1 MTEADVR
8 NYVKTQLGIN
18 WVDVEAENKDI
29 NQMIK
34 MALDKLAPYYEGV
47 RYVQA
52 SGKVIDLS
60 NHEPVVAIRNVW
72 NCKNT
77 DLITAQ
83 EYAFGGNGVILYDAT
98 FINRF
103 IGFQSYK
110 VLQNEFNYQ
119 KSINHKYIK
128 PNLYLDDYQENV
140 LIELSVRPKVVS
152 DVADDSMYCSW
163 VKEYVLALTKELV
176 GRVRSKFSV
185 DGSPYTLDGNTLLQ
199 EAAAEK
205 ANLES
210 QLIGEIY
217 IL

>member
-1 MTEADVR
+1 MTEADVK
-8 NYVKTQLGIN
+8 NYVKTQLGIS
-18 WVDVEAENKDI
+18 WVDVEAEDRDI
-29 NQMIK
+29 NTIIK
-34 MALDKLAPYYEGV
+34 VALDKLAPYYEGV

-60 NHEPVVAIRNVW
+60 LHDPVAIRNVW
-72 NCKNT
+72 NCEND
-77 DLITAQ
+77 DLISAR
-83 EYAFGGNGVILYDAT
+83 EYAFGANGIFIYDTT
-98 FINRF
+98 FMSRL

-110 VLQNEFNYQ
+110 ILQNELNYQ
-119 KSINHKYIK
+119 KSINYKYIR
-128 PNLYLDDYQENV
+128 PNLYLDDYKDTV
-140 LIELSVRPKVVS
+140 LIEMTVRPKVVS
-152 DVADDSMYCSW
+152 DVEDDSMYCSW
-163 VKEYVLALTKELV
+163 VKEYTLALTKELV

-205 ANLES
+205 ANLEN

>member
-1 MTEADVR
+1 MTEADIK
-8 NYVKTQLGIN
+8 NYVKTQLGIS
-18 WVDVEAENKDI
+18 WVDVEAEDKDI
-29 NQMIK
+29 KTMIQ

-60 NHEPVVAIRNVW
+60 LHDPVAIRNVW
-72 NCKNT
+72 NCKND
-77 DLITAQ
+77 DLISVQ
-83 EYAFGGNGVILYDAT
+83 EYAFGGNGIYIYDAT
-98 FINRF
+98 FLNRF

-110 VLQNEFNYQ
+110 VLQNELNYQ
-119 KSINHKYIK
+119 KSINYKYIK
-128 PNLYLDDYQENV
+128 PYLYLDDYKDTV
-140 LIELSVRPKVVS
+140 LIEMTVRPKVVS
-152 DVADDSMYCSW
+152 DVENDSMYCSW
-163 VKEYVLALTKELV
+163 VKEYTLALTKELV

-185 DGSPYTLDGNTLLQ
+185 EGSPYTLDGNTLLQ

-205 ANLES
+205 ANLEN